1 MTFIRVGSGTKKD
14 PSTPVRK
21 LKGSRSS
28 SRKGCKRCG
37 R

>member
-1 MTFIRVGSGTKKD
+1 MTFIRVGSGTKKTSSN
-14 PSTPVRK
+14 STRK
-21 LKGSRSS
+21 LKGSKAS